1 MMVVEHEAFTFLYLV
16 FSNPN
21 GFLYR
26 ENHRK
31 DNCKAS
37 LNLKIIA
44 FISILIRF
52 LALGFAAGPPGK
64 LAVNFTIGLLLHE
77 RRPLVMRLLTFRKG

>member
-1 MMVVEHEAFTFLYLV
+1 VLHGFHGLRDHPGFLGPLHLNQPLKSRPFTPMMVVEHEAFTFLYLV

-21 GFLYR
+21 EFLYG
-26 ENHRK
+26 EKHRK

-44 FISILIRF
+44 LISI
-52 LALGFAAGPPGK
+52 
-64 LAVNFTIGLLLHE
+64 
-77 RRPLVMRLLTFRKG
+77 